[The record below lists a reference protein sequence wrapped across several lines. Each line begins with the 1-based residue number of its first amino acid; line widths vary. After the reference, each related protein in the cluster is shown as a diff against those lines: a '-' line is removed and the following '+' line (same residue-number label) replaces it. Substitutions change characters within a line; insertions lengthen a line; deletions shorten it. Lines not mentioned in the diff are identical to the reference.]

1 MPEPVNPV
9 TPQQAARSREDD
21 FARAQARREE
31 VARRRE
37 ELGGEPDMRHEFSW
51 GPVKLNPKMAIIDN
65 EEPTFTF
72 RAQDILSVLVLDEYA
87 QLLERYDPASEKLVR
102 VTDELNKFRDWQRSN
117 PGKVKL
123 PD

>member
-9 TPQQAARSREDD
+9 TPQQAARNREDD

-37 ELGGEPDMRHEFSW
+37 ELGGEPDMRHEFDWSSQ
-51 GPVKLNPKMAIIDN
+51 PSQVHFITED
-65 EEPTFTF
+65 EPTFTF

-87 QLLERYDPASEKLVR
+87 RLLERYDPASEKLAHV
-102 VTDELNKFRDWQRSN
+102 VEEINKFRAWQRAN